1 MYRTKDVEDGAA
13 RQEEKRIGVTE
24 EDVGD
29 GARGGRIYG
38 TYGQVYL
45 NCIYSTSL
53 RRGRFFYLLIFR
65 TNIRS
70 NDYKIT

>member
-24 EDVGD
+24 EDVRNRV
-29 GARGGRIYG
+29 RGGRIYG

-45 NCIYSTSL
+45 NRIYFS
-53 RRGRFFYLLIFR
+53 
-65 TNIRS
+65 
-70 NDYKIT
+70 